1 MLTEAVDDI
10 TNIDDYLK
18 ACEKRI
24 KADTDRA
31 NEAMKKKVMT
41 IRIRLYFKFRKG
53 KIIF

>member
-31 NEAMKKKVMT
+31 NEAMKKKVCQ
-41 IRIRLYFKFRKG
+41 LGLEYLKN
-53 KIIF
+53 